1 MFLPSTFVSF
11 HTSCSCSQC
20 ILFSV
25 SVKQKLG
32 FKMATR
38 AAETSAGLTT
48 SWVPLAT
55 AGPTY
60 SPECASAIYLNPQN
74 NASIG
79 AFDPWYGQHV
89 NTALRCQLPQ
99 QTTWWDQIDLAAST
113 LWNLGPL
120 ACPNGYT
127 TATTSSFNAYS
138 TILAC
143 CPS

>member
-1 MFLPSTFVSF
+1 
-11 HTSCSCSQC
+11 
-20 ILFSV
+20 
-25 SVKQKLG
+25 
-32 FKMATR
+32 MATR

-48 SWVPLAT
+48 SWVPLTT

-99 QTTWWDQIDLAAST
+99 QTTWWDQVDLAAST